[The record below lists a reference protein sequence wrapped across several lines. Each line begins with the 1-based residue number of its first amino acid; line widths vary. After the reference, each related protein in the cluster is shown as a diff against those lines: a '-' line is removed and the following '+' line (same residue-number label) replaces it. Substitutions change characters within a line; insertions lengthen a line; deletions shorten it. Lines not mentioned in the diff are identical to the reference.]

1 MCLAVPGCIE
11 SIDRTDPLMPVAIVR
26 FGGVRKEVNLAYVP
40 EAEETDYVLVHVGFA
55 LSRLDPAEANRIF
68 ALLDS
73 LTSGEVSS
81 PANPSPIPER

>member
-11 SIDRTDPLMPVAIVR
+11 SIDRTDPLMPLAIVR

-40 EAEETDYVLVHVGFA
+40 EAEAADYVLVHVGFA

-73 LTSGEVSS
+73 LADNEASPAASS
-81 PANPSPIPER
+81 PRVGDD